1 MEILVVGGT
10 RFMGRIVVQRL
21 LERGDSVTVF
31 SRGNTRPDWWDDV
44 AHTIGDRHDA
54 GGFVEK
60 LKGRRFDA
68 VIDTQAYK
76 KEDVESASEAFKDSV
91 GRYVMVSTGSVYLDG
106 KLDTANH
113 CPFEES
119 DVSWDSLDY
128 TYPEGEDPYGV
139 GKRHCEKWLR
149 EHGEVPYTIVR
160 IPAVMGW
167 DDPTGRMWWWAQRA
181 LDGGAVV
188 IPSER
193 RAVFRT
199 LYCGDAANAFI
210 RVIDS
215 DTAENEVYHIAMQ
228 EIMTLERWARLL
240 WAAAGHES
248 EIAYVPAEIIERSG
262 QLEGY
267 APPLARPVP
276 SIYNLSKAE
285 RDFGFATT
293 RVEEWVPS
301 TVAWYRD
308 RYRGDDSQGYAHRAV
323 ELTLATRWTEAFS
336 ELTSRFHA

>member
-1 MEILVVGGT
+1 MDVLVVGGT
-10 RFMGRIVVQRL
+10 RYMGRMLVQAL
-21 LERGDSVTVF
+21 LERGDGVTVF

-44 AHTIGDRHDA
+44 AHVTGDRHDA
-54 GGFVEK
+54 DGFIEK
-60 LKGRRFDA
+60 LRGRRFDA

-76 KEDVESASEAFKDSV
+76 KEDVESASEAFKGSV

-128 TYPEGEDPYGV
+128 TYPKGEDPYGV

-149 EHGEVPYTIVR
+149 ENGEVPYTIVR

-167 DDPTGRMWWWAQRA
+167 DDPTGRMWWWVQRA

-199 LYCGDAANAFI
+199 LYSGDAANAFI

-215 DTAENEVYHIAMQ
+215 DAAENEVYHIAMQ
-228 EIMTLERWARLL
+228 EIMTLERWTSLL

-248 EIAYVPAEIIERSG
+248 EIAYVSDEVIQRQER
-262 QLEGY
+262 LEDHI
-267 APPLARPVP
+267 PPLARPVP
-276 SIYNLSKAE
+276 SIYNLSRAE
-285 RDFGFATT
+285 RDFGFSTT
-293 RVEEWVPS
+293 PVEEWVPT
-301 TVAWYRD
+301 TVAWYHD
-308 RYRGDDSQGYAHRAV
+308 QYQGDESQGYSHRTN
-323 ELTLATRWTEAFS
+323 ELSLAARWRDSFSTLK
-336 ELTSRFHA
+336 SRF